1 MANCQDEFVNTHMNI
16 GTCFDKPVWIK
27 DIEIDNI
34 KRFSVPNEI
43 LGFRGRKIPE
53 PFELKLDVRP
63 EFIQTLQEAV
73 NEGKSYPLAQIDMAN
88 DPSFTATY
96 TMSKD
101 YKEKLMKKRK
111 YFKFKFITL
120 EREDSIIVDG
130 NYFSKNN
137 NGLEGYGYRDNTMYF
152 CTAKAIDDED
162 EITYRALR
170 FDTDYFFKE
179 KVAVT
184 SVPCEFIEDLK

>member
-1 MANCQDEFVNTHMNI
+1 MANCPID
-16 GTCFDKPVWIK
+16 TCFDKPV
-27 DIEIDNI
+27 DILKRLNIDNAKI
-34 KRFSVPNEI
+34 NGIPNRI
-43 LGFRGRKIPE
+43 LGFRDRKIPE

-73 NEGKSYPLAQIDMAN
+73 NEGRSYPLTQIDMAN